1 MRKLNVKVV
10 VRAAVALAGLAT
22 LGACASIPKRAWANG
37 EAMTHSR
44 AYESVMSGNQSIQAH
59 KELMWSLNPRMLNYQ
74 QKSYTPFTNWWY

>member
-37 EAMTHSR
+37 EAMTSSR
-44 AYESVMSGNQSIQAH
+44 AYQSVMSGNQSIQAH
-59 KELMWSLNPRMLNYQ
+59 KELMWSLNPRLLNYQ
-74 QKSYTPFTNWWY
+74 QKAYTPFTNWWY